1 MDESR
6 HSQIKSVESGN
17 LKLNVYDG
25 HFATPNS
32 HINKYFDMTFLK
44 TRSSDA
50 KAVAD
55 NLAQRYSMNTIV
67 DTIICLDKMEVIGAY
82 LAENLVS
89 TGIMS
94 MNTHKAIYV
103 LEPETGISGEFIFR
117 DNNRQ
122 QIEKKNC
129 LILMA
134 SITSG
139 ETLLNC
145 AQAVNYYG
153 GTVSGIGAI
162 FSNIRKLDNCQIKS
176 VFSEKDV
183 PGYRNYKSEDCE
195 LCRNKVKIDA
205 IVNGY
210 GYSEL

>member
-6 HSQIKSVESGN
+6 HTQIQSLEN
-17 LKLNVYDG
+17 RNIILDVYSG
-25 HFATPNS
+25 HFVTPNS
-32 HINKYFDMTFLK
+32 HISKFFDMTYLK

-55 NLAQRYSMNTIV
+55 ALAMKYTLTTIV
-67 DTIICLDKMEVIGAY
+67 DTIICLDKTELIGAY
-82 LAENLVS
+82 LADNLLHAGV
-89 TGIMS
+89 MS
-94 MNTHKAIYV
+94 LNTHQAIYV
-103 LEPETGISGEFIFR
+103 LEPELTGSGQFIFR

-122 QIEKKNC
+122 QIEHKNC

-139 ETLLNC
+139 ETMTAC

-153 GTVSGIGAI
+153 GIVSGIGAI
-162 FSNIRKLDNCQIKS
+162 FSNIRKLSGCQIQTI
-176 VFSEKDV
+176 FSERDV
-183 PGYRNYKSEDCE
+183 PGYMSYKPGHCE
-195 LCRNKVKIDA
+195 LCTKGVKIDA
-205 IVNGY
+205 IINGF